1 MTKTPKVK
9 KRVSQPRHQSLR
21 ALPKLKGG
29 YYRRIKDI
37 DRALEREE
45 LDFDNL
51 PEVVQF
57 LFLFFGC
64 EKLALAMMGI
74 DARHASEDAYG
85 KGRFVLLRELQ
96 NAAKAMSI
104 SITAAELDA
113 IFGPAD
119 TSARELRHKI
129 VHDFGPSNVKRA
141 DANCKPLVATMRKF
155 LDCIE
160 EIHEY
165 QRKSF

>member
-1 MTKTPKVK
+1 MMAKNRRIRRPG
-9 KRVSQPRHQSLR
+9 HQSLK

-45 LDFDNL
+45 LDFHNL
-51 PEVVQF
+51 PQVAQF

-64 EKLALAMMGI
+64 EKLALAIMGI
-74 DARHASEDAYG
+74 DARYASEDAYG
-85 KGRFVLLRELQ
+85 KGKFALLPELQ
-96 NAAKAMSI
+96 SAAIAMSI
-104 SITAAELDA
+104 SIKPAELDA

-129 VHDFGPSNVKRA
+129 VHDFGPSNVKKAHAHR
-141 DANCKPLVATMRKF
+141 KPLMTTMRKF

-165 QRKSF
+165 QRKNI